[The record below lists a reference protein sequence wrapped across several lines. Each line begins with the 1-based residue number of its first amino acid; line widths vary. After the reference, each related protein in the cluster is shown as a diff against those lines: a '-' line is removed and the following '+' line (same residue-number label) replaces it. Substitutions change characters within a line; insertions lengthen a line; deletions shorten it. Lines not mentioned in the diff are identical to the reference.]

1 MQEQYTKVQIAD
13 MMEDEF
19 PDDAGLGKFIK
30 FCEDLPALRKRA
42 EILKRERIQVRGE
55 TPREINRREPGPSRP
70 SSTASHMIASEEW
83 ETSTAQAETSTAQAE
98 PSTAQKRK
106 SMSEGKTEVKK
117 TKASERPD
125 QPPCPEEATAKCLS
139 PIPQTASLAPCNS
152 PLAKCSM
159 ENQNI
164 QTQNQ
169 NIPRGAVLQTEP
181 LTVMVLKATD
191 PFEYE
196 SAEHGVKNMF
206 LATVVTVDRYFHVK
220 VFNSNLKEKFKK
232 NNFIIISNYFKR
244 TDILEINE
252 ASLVSEAAPDKK
264 IAVPNKRIKEAKKSP
279 KIRDIKE
286 GPSRDLFYGVFTL
299 IKKKVCPKNTIYE
312 LKDDTGNIEAV
323 GSGKW
328 YNINC
333 NEGDNFQLFCF
344 HLKTID
350 RQQKLVCGE
359 HSFIKVTRAR
369 EKKEAATAH
378 PSTKKEEGTHYPKD
392 KFNALKEEK

>member
-13 MMEDEF
+13 MMQDEF
-19 PDDAGLGKFIK
+19 PDDAGLGKLIK

-42 EILKRERIQVRGE
+42 EILKRERIEVRGE
-55 TPREINRREPGPSRP
+55 TPPEINRREPGPATP
-70 SSTASHMIASEEW
+70 SSTASCMLASEGL
-83 ETSTAQAETSTAQAE
+83 ETSTAQAETSTAQ
-98 PSTAQKRK
+98 PDTSTAQKRK
-106 SMSEGKTEVKK
+106 SMSEEMTEVKK

-139 PIPQTASLAPCNS
+139 PIPQTASLDPCNT
-152 PLAKCSM
+152 PLAK
-159 ENQNI
+159 NQNI

-206 LATVVTVDRYFHVK
+206 LATVATVDRYFHVK

-244 TDILEINE
+244 KNILEINE
-252 ASLVSEAAPDKK
+252 ASLVLEAAPDQK
-264 IAVPNKRIKEAKKSP
+264 IAVPNKLIKEANKSP
-279 KIRDIKE
+279 TIHDIK
-286 GPSRDLFYGVFTL
+286 GGTSRDLFYGVFTV

-312 LKDDTGNIEAV
+312 LKDDTGNIEVV

-333 NEGDNFQLFCF
+333 NEGDKLQLFCF
-344 HLKTID
+344 HLRTID
-350 RQQKLVCGE
+350 RQPKLVCGE
-359 HSFIKVTRAR
+359 HSLVKVGSRQWIDLPKRKLT
-369 EKKEAATAH
+369 
-378 PSTKKEEGTHYPKD
+378 ST
-392 KFNALKEEK
+392 LRV

>member
-1 MQEQYTKVQIAD
+1 
-13 MMEDEF
+13 
-19 PDDAGLGKFIK
+19 
-30 FCEDLPALRKRA
+30 
-42 EILKRERIQVRGE
+42 
-55 TPREINRREPGPSRP
+55 
-70 SSTASHMIASEEW
+70 
-83 ETSTAQAETSTAQAE
+83 
-98 PSTAQKRK
+98 
-106 SMSEGKTEVKK
+106 
-117 TKASERPD
+117 
-125 QPPCPEEATAKCLS
+125 
-139 PIPQTASLAPCNS
+139 
-152 PLAKCSM
+152 M

-169 NIPRGAVLQTEP
+169 NIPRGVVHPTET

-191 PFEYE
+191 SFEYK

-206 LATVVTVDRYFHVK
+206 HATVATVDRYFHVK

-244 TDILEINE
+244 RGILEINE
-252 ASLVSEAAPDKK
+252 ASLVSEAAPEEK
-264 IAVPNKRIKEAKKSP
+264 IAVPKELIKRANKFP
-279 KIRDIKE
+279 NIRDIKE
-286 GPSRDLFYGVFTL
+286 GTSRDLFYGVFTF

-312 LKDDTGNIEAV
+312 LKDDTGTIEVV

-333 NEGDNFQLFCF
+333 NEGDKFHIFCF

-378 PSTKKEEGTHYPKD
+378 PSTKKEEETHYPKD
-392 KFNALKEEK
+392 KFNAFKEEK